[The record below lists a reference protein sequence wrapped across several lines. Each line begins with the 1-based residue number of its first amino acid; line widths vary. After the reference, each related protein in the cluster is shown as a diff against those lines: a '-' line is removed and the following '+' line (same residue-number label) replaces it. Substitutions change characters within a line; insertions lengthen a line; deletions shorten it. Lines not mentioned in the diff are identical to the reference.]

1 MENNC
6 KRLAGVKEFNIAFKH
21 PVFEVPVKVIDVEY
35 IKKRVEFIQEELREL
50 VEAAEANDI
59 VGVTDALLDIDYF
72 NLGTVFGMG
81 VEREFVDG
89 FQMVQDCNMSKL
101 CEEGKELNDT
111 LDMYSKQG
119 LKVYAKNVLPNKC
132 AVYNSETGKVMK
144 SISYVAPDLKKVF
157 TTVTEF

>member
-21 PVFEVPVKVIDVEY
+21 PVFETPVKVIDVEY

-50 VEAAEANDI
+50 VEAAEAQNI

-81 VEREFVDG
+81 VEKEFVDG
-89 FQMVQDCNMSKL
+89 FQLVQNTNMSKL
-101 CEEGKELNDT
+101 CNSEEDVKRNMERLLKEGTPVD
-111 LDMYSKQG
+111 
-119 LKVYAKNVLPNKC
+119 AKEVLPGKW
-132 AVYNSETGKVMK
+132 ALYNQKTGKVMK
-144 SISYVAPDLKKVF
+144 PDSYVAPDLNKVF
-157 TTVTEF
+157 TVTEF